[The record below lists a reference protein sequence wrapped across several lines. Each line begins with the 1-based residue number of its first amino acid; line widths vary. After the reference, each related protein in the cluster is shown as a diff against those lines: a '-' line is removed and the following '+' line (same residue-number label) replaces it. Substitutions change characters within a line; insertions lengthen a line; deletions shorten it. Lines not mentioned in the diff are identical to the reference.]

1 LSDPVEKL
9 FERRLIVV
17 LGKGGVG
24 RTSVSGAL
32 AILAA
37 RRGLRTLLMET
48 DPETPLALGLGKS
61 TGFAPSRLRENL
73 WGMLLG
79 GQESLEDYLAKVVP
93 RPVLR
98 MVFASS
104 LYQYFVKAAPALR
117 ELTMM
122 GKIFN
127 EIERR
132 GVNEP
137 RWDLIIFDAP
147 ASGQAISMLQMPF
160 VARESFGAS
169 LVGRE
174 ATEVGHFFRN
184 RELCAMVVVATA
196 EPLAMTETLELH
208 RQLAKLQLETT
219 AVFFNGVSKATFENV
234 DITRMIRRGSRQ
246 PALKQVGHL
255 AEIARSELK
264 RRNRERRALEILR
277 RQIGAPMMVLHDSPG
292 LSGSGLLADLG
303 AQLAPA
309 SEAMTAPAAKG

>member
-1 LSDPVEKL
+1 LNAPVDNL
-9 FERRLIVV
+9 FEHRLIAV

-32 AILAA
+32 ALLAA
-37 RRGLRTLLMET
+37 QRGLHTLLMET
-48 DPETPLALGLGKS
+48 DPQTPLATGFGKS

-79 GQESLEDYLAKVVP
+79 GQESLEDYLGKVVP

-127 EIERR
+127 EIQRR
-132 GVNEP
+132 PANEP

-174 ATEVGHFFRN
+174 ATEVAQFFRN
-184 RELCAMVVVATA
+184 RDLCAMVAVTTA

-208 RQLAKLQLETT
+208 RQLAKLQLETS

-234 DITRMIRRGSRQ
+234 DITRMVRRGTRK
-246 PALKQVGHL
+246 PVLKQVGHL
-255 AEIARSELK
+255 AEIARAELK

-277 RQIGAPMMVLHDSPG
+277 RQIGAPTIVLHECEG
-292 LSGSGLLADLG
+292 LSGPALLADLS

-309 SEAMTAPAAKG
+309 SDVATAAPAKA

>member
-1 LSDPVEKL
+1 LNDPVEKL
-9 FERRLIVV
+9 LARRLIVV

-48 DPETPLALGLGKS
+48 DPQTPLALGFGKS
-61 TGFAPSRLRENL
+61 TGFEPSRLRENL
-73 WGMLLG
+73 WGMFLG

-132 GVNEP
+132 AVNEP

-147 ASGQAISMLQMPF
+147 ASGQALSMLQMPF
-160 VARESFGAS
+160 VARESFGVS

-174 ATEVGHFFRN
+174 ATEVAHFFRN
-184 RELCAMVVVATA
+184 RERCAMVVVTTA

-208 RQLAKLQLETT
+208 RQLAKLQLETA
-219 AVFFNGVSKATFENV
+219 AVFFNGVSRATFENV
-234 DITRMIRRGSRQ
+234 DIARMARRGARQ
-246 PALKQVGHL
+246 PLLEQVGHL

-264 RRNRERRALEILR
+264 RRNRERRALEILW
-277 RQIGAPMMVLHDSPG
+277 RQIGAPMVVLHDCPG
-292 LSGSGLLADLG
+292 LSDIALLGDLS

-309 SEAMTAPAAKG
+309 DEAATAPAAKG